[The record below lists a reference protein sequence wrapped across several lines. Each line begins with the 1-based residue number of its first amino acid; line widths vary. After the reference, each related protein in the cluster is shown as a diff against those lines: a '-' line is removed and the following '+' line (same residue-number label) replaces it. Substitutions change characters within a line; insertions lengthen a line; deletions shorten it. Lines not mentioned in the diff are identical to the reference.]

1 MKKRSQFEKAA
12 ESEVWNAIE
21 AFQEILNAI
30 PGDRTALETLFEAYD
45 HLGDRNKA
53 LQYLMQLA
61 EQVAGENDPDT
72 LKWVLESLRRLG
84 SGVDQAATLADQL
97 SSALESM
104 GVENTGQRA
113 GRVVSGKRDVE
124 QEMELAWRLLQAEEI
139 TQDEYSVIAQ
149 DLGENSTKNIEV
161 PVTVLHVLN
170 DRAFKN
176 FERIMVF
183 LSRESGMP
191 LISLGDFELNRAAV
205 TLLPGTFRQHKGALP
220 FDLIGEEVMVAVL
233 NPHNA
238 KLREDVEKAVGRP
251 CHFYLVGAADYDEA
265 LTRIQHMLQMSPT
278 GV

>member
-61 EQVAGENDPDT
+61 EQVAGETDPDT
-72 LKWVLESLRRLG
+72 LRWVLESLRRLG
-84 SGVDQAATLADQL
+84 GGVEQAEAQADELQRV
-97 SSALESM
+97 LEEM
-104 GVENTGQRA
+104 GVENAGQRA
-113 GRVVSGKRDVE
+113 GQVTMGRRDVE

-149 DLGENSTKNIEV
+149 DLGENSTKNIDV

-170 DRAFKN
+170 DRAFSN
-176 FERIMVF
+176 FERVMVF
-183 LSRESGMP
+183 LSRESGLP
-191 LISLGDFELNRAAV
+191 IISLADFELNRAAV
-205 TLLPGTFRQHKGALP
+205 TMLPGTFRQHQGALP
-220 FDLIGEEVMVAVL
+220 FDLIAEEVMVAVL
-233 NPHNA
+233 NPCDTR
-238 KLREDVEKAVGRP
+238 LREAVVKAVGRP
-251 CHFYLVGAADYDEA
+251 CHFFLVGAADYDNA
-265 LTRIQHMLQMSPT
+265 LDRIQRMLEMSPA